1 MYTIFKRFAIYLFVF
16 CLFAAPLA
24 SGAFAQDAVNDREEQ
39 AATEE
44 MVFDALIVRPV
55 GIVGTIFGCGV
66 FIVSLPFSV
75 LADNV
80 PGAFNTLVTQPAK
93 YTFRRPLGDF

>member
-1 MYTIFKRFAIYLFVF
+1 MYTIFKRFTVYLFVF
-16 CLFAAPLA
+16 CLLAAPLS
-24 SGAFAQDAVNDREEQ
+24 SGAFAQNSVNDQDEQ

-44 MVFDALIVRPV
+44 MVFDALVVRPV

-66 FIVSLPFSV
+66 FVVSLPFSM

-80 PGAFNTLVTQPAK
+80 STTFDTLVAKPAK
-93 YTFRRPLGDF
+93 YTFKRPLGDF

>member
-1 MYTIFKRFAIYLFVF
+1 MHSIFKRFTVYLVVF

-24 SGAFAQDAVNDREEQ
+24 SGAFAQSSVNDQDEQ

-44 MVFDALIVRPV
+44 MVFDALVVRPV

-66 FIVSLPFSV
+66 FIVSLPFSA
-75 LADNV
+75 LGGNTKE
-80 PGAFNTLVTQPAK
+80 AFNTLVTQPAK
-93 YTFRRPLGDF
+93 FTFERPLGNF

>member
-1 MYTIFKRFAIYLFVF
+1 MYTTFKRFTVYLFVL
-16 CLFAAPLA
+16 CLLVAPLS
-24 SGAFAQDAVNDREEQ
+24 SGAFAQSSVNDQDEQ

-66 FIVSLPFSV
+66 FVVSLPFAMI
-75 LADNV
+75 ADNV
-80 PGAFNTLVTQPAK
+80 SNTFDKLVAKPAK
-93 YTFRRPLGDF
+93 YTFKRPLGNF

>member
-1 MYTIFKRFAIYLFVF
+1 MYTTFKRFTVYFFVL
-16 CLFAAPLA
+16 CLLAAPLS
-24 SGAFAQDAVNDREEQ
+24 SGAFAQSSVNDQDEQ

-66 FIVSLPFSV
+66 FVVSLPFAMI
-75 LADNV
+75 ADNV
-80 PGAFNTLVTQPAK
+80 SNTFDKLVAKPAK
-93 YTFRRPLGDF
+93 YTFKRPLGNF

>member
-39 AATEE
+39 AATEAV
-44 MVFDALIVRPV
+44 VFDALIVRPV